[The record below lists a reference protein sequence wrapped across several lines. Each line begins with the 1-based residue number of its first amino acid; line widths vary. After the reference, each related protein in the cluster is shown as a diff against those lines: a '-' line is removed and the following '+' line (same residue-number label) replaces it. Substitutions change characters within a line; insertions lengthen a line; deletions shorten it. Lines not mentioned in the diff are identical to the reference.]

1 MAINEIL
8 VIAMLLVFVLLLFSG
23 FPVAW
28 VLGGVA
34 VLFTGLGW
42 LTDRYLDGLTGLD
55 YSTLGLA
62 VGRVFAVMDNWVL
75 VAVPLFIL
83 MGQTLER
90 AGVAEGMMN
99 SLQQLLGR
107 VRGGLAI
114 AVTLIGVVLAA
125 ATGIVGA
132 SVTLLGVLALPLM
145 LRQGY
150 QPSLAVGTVAGAGC
164 LGILIPP
171 SIMLVIM
178 GDQLSLPVGDLF
190 MGAVL
195 PGLLLAL
202 LYVLYILYRGWRN
215 PEAAPPPTTLSGV
228 DFALLIRLLRDL
240 LPAAV
245 LILGVLGSIFAGIA
259 TVTEAAGVGAAG
271 ALALAALHGQLGWSA
286 LGEILD
292 KTLLTTAYIMAILVA
307 ATLFS
312 LVLRELGGDELIA
325 AAFAGLDLPPYGL
338 LLVALLLVFLLGFVL
353 DWIEITLI
361 VLPLLA
367 PVVMGLDLAIPGYGV
382 VENPALVWFA
392 LLVAIALQTSFLTPP
407 VGFALFYLKG
417 VCPPSVRVA
426 DLYRGVLPFIGL
438 QLLALVLVVIF
449 PALVTW
455 LPAVAYGPE

>member
-1 MAINEIL
+1 MALNEWL
-8 VIAMLLVFVLLLFSG
+8 VVAMLVSFVLLLFSG

-34 VLFTGLGW
+34 VAFTGLGR
-42 LTDRYLDGLTGLD
+42 LADTYFDTLTGLD

-83 MGQTLER
+83 MGQTLEK
-90 AGVAEGMMN
+90 AGVAEGMMD
-99 SLQQLLGR
+99 SLQQLFGR
-107 VRGGLAI
+107 VRGGLAV
-114 AVTLIGVVLAA
+114 AVTLIGVILAA

-150 QPSLAVGTVAGAGC
+150 RASLAVGTVAGAGC

-178 GDQLSLPVGDLF
+178 GDQLSVPVGDLF

-202 LYVLYILYRGWRN
+202 LYVLYLLYRGWRE
-215 PEAAPPPTTLSGV
+215 PDAAPLPAHMADIDL
-228 DFALLIRLLRDL
+228 ALLYRLMRDL

-245 LILGVLGSIFAGIA
+245 LILIVLGSIFACIA

-271 ALALAALHGQLGWSA
+271 ALLLALLKGR
-286 LGEILD
+286 LD
-292 KTLLTTAYIMAILVA
+292 GAVLRDVLDQTLLTTAYIMAILVA
-307 ATLFS
+307 ATVFS
-312 LVLRELGGDELIA
+312 LVLRELGGDTLIES
-325 AAFAGLDLPPYGL
+325 AFTGLELPPYAL
-338 LLVALLLVFLLGFVL
+338 LAVILLVVFLLGIVL

-367 PVVMGLDLAIPGYGV
+367 PVMLTIDLAVPGFGV
-382 VENPALVWFA
+382 VDNPVMVWFA

-417 VCPPSVRVA
+417 VCPPTVSVG
-426 DLYRGVLPFIGL
+426 DLYRGVLPFVGL
-438 QLLALVLVVIF
+438 QLLALLLVALF

-455 LPAVAYGPE
+455 LPAVTYAR

>member
-8 VIAMLLVFVLLLFSG
+8 VIAMLVSFVLLLFSG

-42 LTDRYLDGLTGLD
+42 LADTYFDAITGLD
-55 YSTLGLA
+55 YATLGLA

-90 AGVAEGMMN
+90 AGVAEGMMD
-99 SLQQLLGR
+99 SLQQLFGR

-114 AVTLIGVVLAA
+114 AVTLIGVILAA

-150 QPSLAVGTVAGAGC
+150 NTSLAVGTVAGAGC

-195 PGLLLAL
+195 PGLLLAG
-202 LYVLYILYRGWRN
+202 LYVLYILYRGWRE
-215 PEAAPPPTTLSGV
+215 PDAAPLPAGESGV
-228 DFALLIRLLRDL
+228 DLALLARLLRDL
-240 LPAAV
+240 LPAAL

-271 ALALAALHGQLGWSA
+271 ALLLALFKGRLDGATLRG
-286 LGEILD
+286 ILD
-292 KTLLTTAYIMAILVA
+292 QSLLTTSYIMAILVA
-307 ATLFS
+307 ATVFS

-325 AAFAGLDLPPYGL
+325 SSFAGLDLSPYWL
-338 LLVALLLVFLLGFVL
+338 LAVMLLLVFLLGFVL

-367 PVVMGLDLAIPGYGV
+367 PVVTGLDLAVPGYGV
-382 VENPALVWFA
+382 VENPSLVWFA

-417 VCPPSVRVA
+417 VCPPAVRAA
-426 DLYRGVLPFIGL
+426 DLYRGVLPFILL
-438 QLLALVLVVIF
+438 QLLALLLVAVF
-449 PALVTW
+449 PSLVTW
-455 LPAVAYGPE
+455 LPAVTYAH

>member
-8 VIAMLLVFVLLLFSG
+8 VIAMLVSFVLLLFSG

-42 LTDRYLDGLTGLD
+42 LADTYFDAITGLD
-55 YSTLGLA
+55 YATLGLA

-90 AGVAEGMMN
+90 AGVAEGMMD
-99 SLQQLLGR
+99 SLQQLFGR

-114 AVTLIGVVLAA
+114 AVTLIGVILAA

-150 QPSLAVGTVAGAGC
+150 RPSLAVGTVAGAGC

-195 PGLLLAL
+195 PGLLLAG
-202 LYVLYILYRGWRN
+202 LYVLYILYRGWRE
-215 PEAAPPPTTLSGV
+215 PDAAPLPAGESGV
-228 DFALLIRLLRDL
+228 DLALLARLLRDL
-240 LPAAV
+240 LPAAL

-271 ALALAALHGQLGWSA
+271 ALLLALFKGRLDGATLRG
-286 LGEILD
+286 ILD
-292 KTLLTTAYIMAILVA
+292 QSLLTTSYIMAILVA
-307 ATLFS
+307 ATVFS

-325 AAFAGLDLPPYGL
+325 SSFAGLDLSPYWL
-338 LLVALLLVFLLGFVL
+338 LAVMLLLVFLLGFVL

-367 PVVMGLDLAIPGYGV
+367 PVVTGLDLAVPGYGV
-382 VENPALVWFA
+382 VENPSLVWFA

-417 VCPPSVRVA
+417 VCPPAVRAA
-426 DLYRGVLPFIGL
+426 DLYRGVLPFILL
-438 QLLALVLVVIF
+438 QLLALLLVAVF
-449 PALVTW
+449 PSLVTW
-455 LPAVAYGPE
+455 LPAVTYAH

>member
-1 MAINEIL
+1 MALNEIL
-8 VIAMLLVFVLLLFSG
+8 VIAMLASFVLLLFSG

-34 VLFTGLGW
+34 VLFTGIGW
-42 LTDRYLDGLTGLD
+42 LADRHFDAVTGLD

-62 VGRVFAVMDNWVL
+62 VGRVFGVMDNWVL

-90 AGVAEGMMN
+90 AGVAEGMMD
-99 SLQQLLGR
+99 SLQQLFGR

-114 AVTLIGVVLAA
+114 AVTLIGVILAA

-178 GDQLSLPVGDLF
+178 GDQLALPVGDLF
-190 MGAVL
+190 TGAVL
-195 PGLLLAL
+195 PGLLLAV
-202 LYVLYILYRGWRN
+202 LYLLYILWRGWRH
-215 PEAAPPPTTLSGV
+215 PHAAPLPAGEGRV
-228 DFALLIRLLRDL
+228 DLALLGRLLRDL
-240 LPAAV
+240 LPAAL

-271 ALALAALHGQLGWSA
+271 ALLLAWLKGRLDGATLRD
-286 LGEILD
+286 ILD
-292 KTLLTTAYIMAILVA
+292 KSLLTTSYIMAILVA
-307 ATLFS
+307 ATVFS
-312 LVLRELGGDELIA
+312 LVLRELGGDALIA
-325 AAFAGLDLPPYGL
+325 SAFSGLDLPPYAL
-338 LLVALLLVFLLGFVL
+338 LAVVLLVVFLLGFVL

-367 PVVMGLDLAIPGYGV
+367 PVVTGLELAVPGYGV
-382 VENPALVWFA
+382 VEQPALVWFT

-417 VCPPSVRVA
+417 VCPPGVAVA
-426 DLYRGVLPFIGL
+426 DLYRGVLPFILL
-438 QLLALVLVVIF
+438 QLLALLLVAAF

-455 LPAVAYGPE
+455 LPAVAYGP

>member
-1 MAINEIL
+1 MELNEIL
-8 VIAMLLVFVLLLFSG
+8 VIAMLVSFVLLLFTG

-42 LTDRYLDGLTGLD
+42 LADNYFDALTGLD

-90 AGVAEGMMN
+90 AGVAEGMMD
-99 SLQQLLGR
+99 SLQQLFGR

-114 AVTLIGVVLAA
+114 AVTLIGVILAA

-150 QPSLAVGTVAGAGC
+150 RASLAVGTVAGAGC

-195 PGLLLAL
+195 PGLLLAG
-202 LYVLYILYRGWRN
+202 LYVLYILYRGWRE
-215 PEAAPPPTTLSGV
+215 PHAAPLPAGEGGV
-228 DFALLIRLLRDL
+228 DLALLARLLRDL
-240 LPAAV
+240 LPAAL

-271 ALALAALHGQLGWSA
+271 ALLLALFKRRLDRATLSD
-286 LGEILD
+286 ILD
-292 KTLLTTAYIMAILVA
+292 KSLLTTAYIMAILVA
-307 ATLFS
+307 ATVFS
-312 LVLRELGGDELIA
+312 LVLRELGGDQLIEST
-325 AAFAGLDLPPYGL
+325 FAGLDLPPYAL
-338 LLVALLLVFLLGFVL
+338 LAVVLLVVFALGFVL

-367 PVVMGLDLAIPGYGV
+367 PVVAGLELAVPGFGV
-382 VENPALVWFA
+382 VDNPSLVWFA

-417 VCPPSVRVA
+417 VCPPQVKVA
-426 DLYRGVLPFIGL
+426 DLYRGVAPFIAL
-438 QLLALVLVVIF
+438 QLLALLLVAAF

-455 LPAVAYGPE
+455 LPAIAYGP

>member
-1 MAINEIL
+1 MALSEIL
-8 VIAMLLVFVLLLFSG
+8 VVAMLASFVLLLFSG

-28 VLGGVA
+28 ALGGVA
-34 VLFTGLGW
+34 VLFTAIGW
-42 LTDRYLDGLTGLD
+42 LADTYFDALTGLD
-55 YSTLGLA
+55 YGTFGLA
-62 VGRVFAVMDNWVL
+62 VGRIFAVMDNWVL

-90 AGVAEGMMN
+90 AGVAEGMMD
-99 SLQQLLGR
+99 SLQQLFGR
-107 VRGGLAI
+107 LRGGLALS
-114 AVTLIGVVLAA
+114 VTLIGVILAA

-150 QPSLAVGTVAGAGC
+150 RPSLAVGTVAGAGC

-190 MGAVL
+190 MGALL

-202 LYVLYILYRGWRN
+202 LYGLYILWRGWRE
-215 PEAAPPPTTLSGV
+215 PDAAPPPAGGGRV
-228 DFALLIRLLRDL
+228 DLALLGRLLHDL
-240 LPAAV
+240 LPAAL

-271 ALALAALHGQLGWSA
+271 ALLLAWLKGRLDRATLRG
-286 LGEILD
+286 ILD
-292 KTLLTTAYIMAILVA
+292 QSLLTTSYIMAILVA
-307 ATLFS
+307 ATVFS
-312 LVLRELGGDELIA
+312 LVLRELGGDELIESL
-325 AAFAGLDLPPYGL
+325 FSGLDLPPY
-338 LLVALLLVFLLGFVL
+338 ALLAVILAVVFALGFVL

-367 PVVMGLDLAIPGYGV
+367 PVVSGLDLAIPGYGV
-382 VENPALVWFA
+382 VEQPALVWFA

-417 VCPPSVRVA
+417 VCPPAVGSA
-426 DLYRGVLPFIGL
+426 DLYRGVLPFIAL
-438 QLLALVLVVIF
+438 QLLALVLVAGF

-455 LPAVAYGPE
+455 LPAVTYSP

>member
-8 VIAMLLVFVLLLFSG
+8 VIAMLASFVLLLFSG

-42 LTDRYLDGLTGLD
+42 LADSYLDALTGLD
-55 YSTLGLA
+55 YGTLGLA

-90 AGVAEGMMN
+90 AGVAEGMMD
-99 SLQQLLGR
+99 SLQQLFGR

-114 AVTLIGVVLAA
+114 AVTLIGVILAA

-150 QPSLAVGTVAGAGC
+150 NPSLAVGTVAGAGC

-195 PGLLLAL
+195 PGLLLAG
-202 LYVLYILYRGWRN
+202 LYVLYILYRGWRE
-215 PEAAPPPTTLSGV
+215 PDAAPLPAGESGIDLTLLV
-228 DFALLIRLLRDL
+228 RLLRDL
-240 LPAAV
+240 LPAAL

-271 ALALAALHGQLGWSA
+271 ALLLALLKGRLDRATLRD
-286 LGEILD
+286 ILD
-292 KTLLTTAYIMAILVA
+292 QSLLTSSYIMAILVA
-307 ATLFS
+307 ATVFS

-325 AAFAGLDLPPYGL
+325 SSFAGLDLSPYWL
-338 LLVALLLVFLLGFVL
+338 LAVMLLVVFLLGFVL

-367 PVVMGLDLAIPGYGV
+367 PVVAGLDLAVPGYGV

-417 VCPPSVRVA
+417 VCPPSVHAA
-426 DLYRGVLPFIGL
+426 DLYRGVLPFILL
-438 QLLALVLVVIF
+438 QLLALLLVAVF
-449 PALVTW
+449 PSLVTW
-455 LPAVAYGPE
+455 LPAVTYAP

>member
-1 MAINEIL
+1 MELNEIL
-8 VIAMLLVFVLLLFSG
+8 VVAMLASFVLLLFSG

-34 VLFTGLGW
+34 VLFTGIGW
-42 LTDRYLDGLTGLD
+42 LADNYLDAVTGLD
-55 YSTLGLA
+55 YNTLGLA

-75 VAVPLFIL
+75 VAVPLFVL

-90 AGVAEGMMN
+90 AGVAEGMMD
-99 SLQQLLGR
+99 SLQQLFGR

-114 AVTLIGVVLAA
+114 AVTVIGVILAA

-150 QPSLAVGTVAGAGC
+150 QASLAVGTVAGAGC

-195 PGLLLAL
+195 PGLLLAA
-202 LYVLYILYRGWRN
+202 LYVLYILYRGWRH
-215 PEAAPPPTTLSGV
+215 PDAAPLPEQGGGIDT
-228 DFALLIRLLRDL
+228 ALLGRLLRDL
-240 LPAAV
+240 VPAAL

-271 ALALAALHGQLGWSA
+271 ALLLAVFKRRLDRATLRD
-286 LGEILD
+286 ILD
-292 KTLLTTAYIMAILVA
+292 KSLLTTSYIMAILVA
-307 ATLFS
+307 ATVFS
-312 LVLRELGGDELIA
+312 LVLRELGGDAMIES
-325 AAFAGLDLPPYGL
+325 AFASLDLPPYAL
-338 LLVALLLVFLLGFVL
+338 LATILLVVFLLGFVL

-367 PVVMGLDLAIPGYGV
+367 PVVAGLELAVPGFGV
-382 VENPALVWFA
+382 VDNPSLVWFA

-417 VCPPSVRVA
+417 VCPPSVQVA
-426 DLYRGVLPFIGL
+426 DLYRGVLPFILL
-438 QLLALVLVVIF
+438 QLAALILVAAF

-455 LPAVAYGPE
+455 LPAVAYGP

>member
-1 MAINEIL
+1 MALNEIL
-8 VIAMLLVFVLLLFSG
+8 VVAMLASFVLLLFSG

-34 VLFTGLGW
+34 VLFTGVGW
-42 LTDRYLDGLTGLD
+42 LADNYFDAITGLD
-55 YSTLGLA
+55 YGTLGLA

-90 AGVAEGMMN
+90 AGVAEGMMD
-99 SLQQLLGR
+99 SLQQLFGR
-107 VRGGLAI
+107 VRGGLAV
-114 AVTLIGVVLAA
+114 AVTLIGVILAA

-145 LRQGY
+145 LKQGY
-150 QPSLAVGTVAGAGC
+150 NTSLAVGTVAGAGC

-195 PGLLLAL
+195 PGLLLAA
-202 LYVLYILYRGWRN
+202 LYVLYILYRGWRE
-215 PEAAPPPTTLSGV
+215 PAAAPLPANTGRV
-228 DFALLIRLLRDL
+228 DLALLARLLRDL

-271 ALALAALHGQLGWSA
+271 ALLLAWLKGRLDGATLRG
-286 LGEILD
+286 ILD
-292 KTLLTTAYIMAILVA
+292 QSLLTTSYIMAILVA
-307 ATLFS
+307 ATVFS

-325 AAFAGLDLPPYGL
+325 SSLAGLDLSPYWL
-338 LLVALLLVFLLGFVL
+338 LAVMLLLVFLLGFVL

-367 PVVMGLDLAIPGYGV
+367 PVVAGLDLAVPGYEV

-417 VCPPSVRVA
+417 VCPPSVRA
-426 DLYRGVLPFIGL
+426 TDLYRGVLPFILL
-438 QLLALVLVVIF
+438 QLLALLLVAAF
-449 PALVTW
+449 PSLVTW
-455 LPAVAYGPE
+455 LPAVTYAP